1 MLKDIPPI
9 ISPEL
14 LKVLME
20 MGHGD
25 EIVLA
30 DGNYPSE
37 SAGTKVIRADGLG
50 IPELLKAIL
59 KFFPLDTYVDINV
72 IYMDTKNDEIPS
84 IWNKYKEILK
94 KSKEN
99 FNIGKLERFKFY
111 KRASQ
116 SYCVVASGEQALYAN
131 VILKKGVIK

>member
-1 MLKDIPPI
+1 MLKSIPPI

-59 KFFPLDTYVDINV
+59 QFF
-72 IYMDTKNDEIPS
+72 S
-84 IWNKYKEILK
+84 
-94 KSKEN
+94 S
-99 FNIGKLERFKFY
+99 
-111 KRASQ
+111 
-116 SYCVVASGEQALYAN
+116 
-131 VILKKGVIK
+131 

>member
-1 MLKDIPPI
+1 MLKNIPPI

-14 LKVLME
+14 MKTLME

-50 IPELLKAIL
+50 ILELLKAIL
-59 KFFPLDTYVDINV
+59 KFFPLDTYADINV
-72 IYMDTKNDEIPS
+72 IYMDTGNDEIPS
-84 IWNKYKEILK
+84 IWNKYQEILK

-99 FNIGKLERFKFY
+99 FNIEKLERYKFY

-116 SYCVVASGEQALYAN
+116 SYCIVASGEQALYAN
-131 VILKKGVIK
+131 IILKKGVVK

>member
-1 MLKDIPPI
+1 MLKNIPSI

-14 LKVLME
+14 MKVLME

-30 DGNYPSE
+30 DGNYPSA
-37 SAGTKVIRADGLG
+37 SSGPPVIRADGNG

-59 KFFPLDTYVDINV
+59 QFFPLDTYADINV
-72 IYMDTKNDEIPS
+72 IYMDAGNDEIPS
-84 IWNKYKEILK
+84 IWHKYQEILK
-94 KSKEN
+94 KSREN
-99 FNIGKLERFKFY
+99 FNIGNLERFKFY
-111 KRASQ
+111 KRATQ

-131 VILKKGVIK
+131 IILKKGVVE

>member
-1 MLKDIPPI
+1 MLKNIPSI

-14 LKVLME
+14 MKVIME

-30 DGNYPSE
+30 DGNYPSA
-37 SAGTKVIRADGLG
+37 SSGPPVIRADGNG

-59 KFFPLDTYVDINV
+59 QFFPLDTFADINV
-72 IYMDTKNDEIPS
+72 IYMDTGNDEIPS
-84 IWNKYKEILK
+84 IWNKYREILK
-94 KSKEN
+94 KSREN

-111 KRASQ
+111 KRATQ
-116 SYCVVASGEQALYAN
+116 SYCLVASGEKALYAN
-131 VILKKGVIK
+131 IILKKGVVE

>member
-1 MLKDIPPI
+1 MLKNIPPI

-14 LKVLME
+14 MKVLMQ

-30 DGNYPSE
+30 DGNYPTE
-37 SAGTKVIRADGLG
+37 SAGTKTIRADGLDVPG
-50 IPELLKAIL
+50 LLKAIL
-59 KFFPLDTYVDINV
+59 QFFPLDSYVNINV
-72 IYMDTKNDEIPS
+72 IYMDTGNDEIPS
-84 IWNKYKEILK
+84 IWNKYQEILK
-94 KSKEN
+94 KSGEN

-116 SYCVVASGEQALYAN
+116 AYCIVASGEQALYAN
-131 VILKKGVIK
+131 IILKKGVVK

>member
-1 MLKDIPPI
+1 MLKNIPPI

-14 LKVLME
+14 MKTLME

-50 IPELLKAIL
+50 ILELLKAIL
-59 KFFPLDTYVDINV
+59 KFFPLDTYADINV
-72 IYMDTKNDEIPS
+72 IYMDTGNDKIPS
-84 IWNKYKEILK
+84 IWNKYQEILK

-99 FNIGKLERFKFY
+99 FNIEKLERYKFY

-116 SYCVVASGEQALYAN
+116 SYCIVASGEQALYAN
-131 VILKKGVIK
+131 IILKKGVVK